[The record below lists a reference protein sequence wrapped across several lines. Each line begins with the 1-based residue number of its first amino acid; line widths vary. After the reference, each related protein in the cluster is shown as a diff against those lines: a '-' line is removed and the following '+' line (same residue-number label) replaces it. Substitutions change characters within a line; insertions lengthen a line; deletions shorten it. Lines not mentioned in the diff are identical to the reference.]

1 MNIAHRQKRF
11 KLAAPVIITGASSLS
26 HNVPRVVR
34 ENTSLDDCARRRTLR
49 GILDALNVSPAT
61 TQSVRREAMRK
72 HSHPDQIET
81 HNDSDAAVEP
91 LSARG
96 SLPNRL
102 MTAFEVAEFVGCHE
116 ESVRRA
122 YLCGQLK
129 RQRFGV
135 RSWRFQPADVQDW
148 IARGAPT
155 RIS

>member
-1 MNIAHRQKRF
+1 
-11 KLAAPVIITGASSLS
+11 
-26 HNVPRVVR
+26 
-34 ENTSLDDCARRRTLR
+34 
-49 GILDALNVSPAT
+49 
-61 TQSVRREAMRK
+61 MRK
-72 HSHPDQIET
+72 ESHSDHA
-81 HNDSDAAVEP
+81 HGRNDSEPDVETQ

-96 SLPNRL
+96 TLPHRL

>member
-1 MNIAHRQKRF
+1 
-11 KLAAPVIITGASSLS
+11 
-26 HNVPRVVR
+26 
-34 ENTSLDDCARRRTLR
+34 
-49 GILDALNVSPAT
+49 
-61 TQSVRREAMRK
+61 MRK
-72 HSHPDQIET
+72 ESHLDHAQAR
-81 HNDSDAAVEP
+81 NDSDVSVET

-96 SLPNRL
+96 ILPNRL

>member
-1 MNIAHRQKRF
+1 M
-11 KLAAPVIITGASSLS
+11 S
-26 HNVPRVVR
+26 
-34 ENTSLDDCARRRTLR
+34 
-49 GILDALNVSPAT
+49 
-61 TQSVRREAMRK
+61 K
-72 HSHPDQIET
+72 HSHPDQAET
-81 HNDSDAAVEP
+81 RNDSEAAVET

-96 SLPNRL
+96 ILPNRL

-122 YLCGQLK
+122 YLCRQLQ

-148 IARGAPT
+148 ISRGAPT

>member
-1 MNIAHRQKRF
+1 
-11 KLAAPVIITGASSLS
+11 
-26 HNVPRVVR
+26 
-34 ENTSLDDCARRRTLR
+34 
-49 GILDALNVSPAT
+49 
-61 TQSVRREAMRK
+61 MRK
-72 HSHPDQIET
+72 ESHLDQA
-81 HNDSDAAVEP
+81 HARNDSDVTVET

-96 SLPNRL
+96 TLPNRL
-102 MTAFEVAEFVGCHE
+102 MTAFEVAEYVGCHE

-129 RQRFGV
+129 RQRFAV

>member
-1 MNIAHRQKRF
+1 
-11 KLAAPVIITGASSLS
+11 
-26 HNVPRVVR
+26 
-34 ENTSLDDCARRRTLR
+34 
-49 GILDALNVSPAT
+49 
-61 TQSVRREAMRK
+61 MRK
-72 HSHPDQIET
+72 ESHSDHTQAR
-81 HNDSDAAVEP
+81 NDSEAAVETQ

-96 SLPNRL
+96 TLPNRL

-135 RSWRFQPADVQDW
+135 RSCRFDPADVQDW

-155 RIS
+155 RISERGTPANAADGPPPWFGRRRGTWLFERSAGLRAAAAVRGASIRGGST